1 MRREEGLPSGSS
13 RGSGGRAC
21 GTRRRTLSASAGVRF
36 SESLRDCRVGG
47 GRGGSRYKVHEE
59 GMGRPL
65 DENWGISQGQMKE
78 SGGSED
84 TSDISVRD
92 FDLFRGYPP
101 KEEEDAGMQGKEC
114 QVWKGPGVCTSSKYS
129 CFFQSAPMT

>member
-1 MRREEGLPSGSS
+1 MWNSSQNSFCIGRSAIQREFARLQS
-13 RGSGGRAC
+13 
-21 GTRRRTLSASAGVRF
+21 
-36 SESLRDCRVGG
+36 
-47 GRGGSRYKVHEE
+47 RGGSRYKVHEE

-84 TSDISVRD
+84 TSDISVLD